1 MLKTNQRI
9 SKLGLSLGAALLLS
23 GAAGS
28 VARANPLP
36 TSSDEARVLAANMPT
51 PATAVRTPIEGAISS
66 TDEARALAGRSL
78 PISSPTAAV
87 FKIVTST
94 DEARALAGSDRP
106 IPVEAERPDGSRA
119 VASTAE
125 HH

>member
-66 TDEARALAGRSL
+66 TDEARALAGRLL
-78 PISSPTAAV
+78 PISSPAAAV
-87 FKIVTST
+87 FKTVTST
-94 DEARALAGSDRP
+94 DEARALVGADRP
-106 IPVEAERPDGSRA
+106 VPIEIERPYESRA
-119 VASTAE
+119 VASTTE